1 MAVSAR
7 TMLAA
12 DANRRRTD
20 EMFDWRFPYASRRAP
35 VLARNV
41 VATSQPLAANA
52 GLDMLRQGGN
62 AVDAALAAA
71 IALTVVEPCSNGVGS
86 DAFALVWAGDEL
98 VGLNG
103 SGRSPALWTP
113 ARFER
118 QQRMPRHGWDAVTV
132 PGAVSAWVAL
142 AKRFGRLPFAELFAP
157 AIRYARAGFHV
168 GHKTA
173 AAWARAAETYAY
185 FPDFLGHFLPAGR
198 APKPGE
204 VFANP
209 HLADT
214 LEAIAATE
222 GEALYRGALAE
233 RIDAAARAQGGA
245 LRLADLAD
253 HQADWVTP
261 IRQPYRGTARPAA
274 DSSAPPIELAEI
286 PPNGQ
291 GLAAQIALAILD
303 HLGTHALPP
312 GSAEWTHLQV
322 EAMKIAIRAA
332 LDHIADPNAMRLPPA
347 ALLAP
352 DAIRRAANS
361 IGRDAAPLPPAAL
374 PASEDTV
381 YLATADADGM
391 MVSMIQSNYM
401 GFGSGVVVPGTD
413 IAMQNRGAGFVL
425 EQGHP
430 NQVGPRKRPY
440 HTIIPGFVLRA
451 DEPLMSFGVM
461 GGHMQHQGHVQ
472 MVTRIFDHGEN
483 PQAAS
488 DAPRWQVTPDFRVL
502 LETGH
507 APEVA
512 RDLTARGHQVELA
525 PEAGF
530 GGAQLVCRL
539 PDGGYCAASDHRK
552 EGCAVGF

>member
-1 MAVSAR
+1 M
-7 TMLAA
+7 
-12 DANRRRTD
+12 D
-20 EMFDWRFPYASRRAP
+20 ELFDWRFPYASRRAP
-35 VLARNV
+35 VLAHNV

-86 DAFALVWAGDEL
+86 DSFALVWAGDEL
-98 VGLNG
+98 LGLNA

-113 ARFER
+113 ARFAR
-118 QQRMPRHGWDAVTV
+118 QQRMPRRGWDAVTV
-132 PGAVSAWVAL
+132 PGAVSAWVVL
-142 AKRFGRLPFAELFAP
+142 ARRLGELPFADLFGP
-157 AIRYARAGFHV
+157 AIRYARGGFHV

-185 FPDFLGHFLPAGR
+185 FPDFLRHFLPAGR

-222 GEALYRGALAE
+222 GEAFYRGALAAHM
-233 RIDAAARAQGGA
+233 DAAARAQGGA
-245 LRLADLAD
+245 LRLADLAE
-253 HQADWVTP
+253 HRAEWVSP
-261 IRQPYRGTARPAA
+261 ILQPYGGEARAGG
-274 DSSAPPIELAEI
+274 DSAAPPVELAEI

-303 HLGTHALPP
+303 HLDAHALPP

-332 LDHIADPNAMRLPPA
+332 FDHIADADAMRLPAA

-352 DAIRRAANS
+352 DAIHRAANS
-361 IGRDAAPLPPAAL
+361 IGSKASSLPPKGL

-381 YLATADADGM
+381 YLATADAAGM
-391 MVSMIQSNYM
+391 MVSLIQSNYM
-401 GFGSGVVVPGTD
+401 GFGSGVVVPGTG
-413 IAMQNRGAGFVL
+413 IALQNRGAGFVL

-451 DEPLMSFGVM
+451 GEPVMSFGVM

-502 LETGH
+502 LETGY

-512 RDLTARGHQVELA
+512 QDLAARGHHVEMA